1 MTTVLVVDDEPS
13 LVTLLTYNLKKS
25 GFDVVSATDGP
36 SAIATLAEQP
46 IDIMLL
52 DVMLPGKSGVEV
64 TRELRAE
71 KNRIPII
78 MLTALDEEVDK
89 ILGLEIGADDY
100 VTKPFSPREVIAR
113 VRAVLRRFD
122 VTTPESK
129 NENKTKQFGN
139 IMIDFDKMVVQ
150 RDGEVIKLTPKEY
163 ELLAYMAEREGR
175 VLSRE
180 TILHGVWGYEYT
192 GPDTRMVDMH
202 LSHLRDKIEN
212 DPKHPVHLKTVRG
225 FGYRFDNQPTAE

>member
-129 NENKTKQFGN
+129 NENKAKQFGN

>member
-25 GFDVVSATDGP
+25 GFDVVSAIDGP
-36 SAIATLAEQP
+36 SAITTLAEQP

-122 VTTPESK
+122 VTTPENKS
-129 NENKTKQFGN
+129 ENKTKQFGN
-139 IMIDFDKMVVQ
+139 IKIDFDKMVVQ

-180 TILHGVWGYEYT
+180 TILHGVWGYEFT

-212 DPKHPVHLKTVRG
+212 DPKHPAHLKTVRG
-225 FGYRFDNQPTAE
+225 FGYRFDNQATAE

>member
-36 SAIATLAEQP
+36 SAITTLAEQP

-122 VTTPESK
+122 VTTPENKS
-129 NENKTKQFGN
+129 ENKTKQFGN
-139 IMIDFDKMVVQ
+139 IKIDFDKMVVQ
-150 RDGEVIKLTPKEY
+150 RDGEVINLTPKEY

-180 TILHGVWGYEYT
+180 TILHGVWGYEFT

-225 FGYRFDNQPTAE
+225 FGYRFDNQATAE

>member
-36 SAIATLAEQP
+36 SAITTLASQP

-122 VTTPESK
+122 VTTPENKS
-129 NENKTKQFGN
+129 ENKTKQFGN
-139 IMIDFDKMVVQ
+139 IKIDFDKMVVQ

-180 TILHGVWGYEYT
+180 TILHGVWGYEFT

-212 DPKHPVHLKTVRG
+212 DPKHPAHLKTVRG
-225 FGYRFDNQPTAE
+225 FGYRFDNQATAE